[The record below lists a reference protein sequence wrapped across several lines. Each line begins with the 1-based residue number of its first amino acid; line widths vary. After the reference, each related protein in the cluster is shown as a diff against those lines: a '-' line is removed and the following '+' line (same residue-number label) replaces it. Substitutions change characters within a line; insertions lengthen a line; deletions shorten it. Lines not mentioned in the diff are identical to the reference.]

1 MTVLIKEK
9 IEQGKTCLGIELG
22 STRIKACLIDDTFK
36 VVASGSYEWENKIE
50 NGYWTYSLEDIHNG
64 IKGCYAGLAEDVMK
78 KYSVSLTVIG
88 AIGISGMMHGFMPF
102 DKNNCL
108 LTPFR
113 TWRNTNTRQAS
124 SELTSLFNFNIP
136 QRWSIAHLYQAIL
149 NGESYVSD
157 ISYITTLAGYIHFR
171 LTGALEAGVGEA
183 SGMFPVENKEYNPKM
198 LSKFNDILSDKGI
211 GIDIKNILPKIR
223 LAGENGA
230 RLTEAGAKF
239 LDPSGNL
246 KAGIPICP
254 PEGDAGTGMVATNS
268 VLPKTGNISA
278 GTSIFS
284 MLVLERPLENV
295 YPEIDILTT
304 PDASPVA
311 MVHCNNC
318 CSELDVW
325 VKIFGEFAELAG
337 TALDKAQIY
346 EMLYRHTA
354 SSDADCAC
362 ITAYN
367 YLSGEPVTGVEN
379 GHPMYFRTPASKM
392 NLANF
397 MKSQLYSSVSAL
409 SIGMDLLLN
418 KEKAEAFRFLAHGGL
433 FKVKGVAQ
441 QILADSLNTPISV
454 FETASEGGAWGMALL
469 AAYMIKK
476 QNDTLGEWLQ
486 NSVFKSMS
494 VYTLSP
500 EPDSVKIFSEY
511 IKQYK
516 AGLPAENKLE
526 ELPLC

>member
-1 MTVLIKEK
+1 MIKEK

-22 STRIKACLIDDTFK
+22 STRIKACLIDDMFNII
-36 VVASGSYEWENKIE
+36 ASGSYEWENKFE
-50 NGYWTYSLEDIHNG
+50 NGFWTYSLEEIHNG
-64 IKGCYAGLAEDVMK
+64 IKNCYASLAEDVMK
-78 KYSVSLTVIG
+78 KHSVSLTVIG

-102 DKNNCL
+102 DKNNRL

-113 TWRNTNTRQAS
+113 TWRNTNTTAAS
-124 SELTSLFNFNIP
+124 SELTSLFDFNVP

-149 NGESYVSD
+149 NSENYVSD
-157 ISYITTLAGYIHFR
+157 ISYITTLAGYIHFK
-171 LTGALEAGVGEA
+171 LTGVLEVGIGEA
-183 SGMFPVENKEYNPKM
+183 SGMFPVENQRYNQKM
-198 LSKFNDILSDKGI
+198 LSKINDIISSKGLRI
-211 GIDIKNILPKIR
+211 NIESILPKIK
-223 LAGENGA
+223 LAGEKGA
-230 RLTEAGAKF
+230 YLTEAGAEF

-246 KAGIPICP
+246 IAGIPICP

-284 MLVLERPLENV
+284 MLVLEKPLKNV

-318 CSELDVW
+318 CSELDAW
-325 VKIFGEFAELAG
+325 VKIFGEFAKLAG
-337 TALDKAQIY
+337 MSLNKSKIY
-346 EMLYRHTA
+346 EMLYQHTE
-354 SSDADCAC
+354 SSDSDCAC

-367 YLSGEPVTGVEN
+367 YLSGEPVTGIEH
-379 GHPMYFRTPASKM
+379 GHPMYFRTHESKM

-397 MKSQLYSSVSAL
+397 MKSQLYSSVASL

-418 KEKAEAFRFLAHGGL
+418 REKAGALRFLAHGGL
-433 FKVKGVAQ
+433 FKVKGIAQ

-469 AAYMIKK
+469 ASYMINK

-486 NSVFKSMS
+486 KNVFSTMS

-500 EPDSVKIFSEY
+500 KPDSVKIFAEY

-516 AGLPAENKLE
+516 AGLTAEKKLE
-526 ELPLC
+526 EIPLC